1 MDYEPHLLNGGDGY
15 DKQLKAIEAGVDILI
30 GTTGRVIDYVKQ
42 GIIRLD
48 DIQVVVLDEADR
60 MLIR

>member
-1 MDYEPHLLNGGDGY
+1 MVVMAM

-42 GIIRLD
+42 RD
-48 DIQVVVLDEADR
+48 YPFR
-60 MLIR
+60 

>member
-1 MDYEPHLLNGGDGY
+1 MVDDGY

-48 DIQVVVLDEADR
+48 DIQSCG
-60 MLIR
+60 IR

>member
-1 MDYEPHLLNGGDGY
+1 M
-15 DKQLKAIEAGVDILI
+15 DILI

-48 DIQVVVLDEADR
+48 DIQVVVLDEADQYVR
-60 MLIR
+60 FRFHS